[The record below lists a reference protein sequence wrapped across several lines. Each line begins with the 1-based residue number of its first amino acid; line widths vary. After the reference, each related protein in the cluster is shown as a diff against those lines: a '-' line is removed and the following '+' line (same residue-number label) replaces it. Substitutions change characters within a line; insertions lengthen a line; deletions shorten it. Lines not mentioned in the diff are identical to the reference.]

1 MKWFHDL
8 SIFTKIISGYA
19 LTATLLVAGGVT
31 AMNRQATL
39 NATVHELGFDA
50 LPGMQHVG
58 GARLALAQFRLDE
71 LRLLTAPGPASDS
84 ATLQRAKAESQAKVE
99 SELER
104 YLPTCTSDAERRSY
118 GDFKIAWGSY
128 QAVDETLVSLVRAG
142 KRAEAAALFDGEA
155 ADRFQ
160 RVAGHLD
167 SIIAKKSTRGE
178 RASLDADTM
187 AASMNGLSYEI
198 MGLLVAL
205 LFVLGV
211 SMARGIATPVRE
223 LTAVAKKLAVGDL
236 SQQIQYRSK
245 DELGVLADG
254 FRETLGYIHGVAEGC
269 KQLGA
274 GDLMVEIAPKS
285 DADELSKSF
294 QGAVQSLRTTMLRM
308 AETSVSLSGAAEELG
323 AVSRQM
329 GANADETSSQANVVA
344 AAAEQVSMNVQTVA
358 SSTEEMSASIK
369 EVAKNAAEAARVAS
383 TAVKVASRT
392 NIIVTKLGESSGEIG
407 KVIKV
412 ITSIAEQTNL
422 LALIATIEAARAGDA
437 GKGFAVVANEVK
449 ELAKETARATEDI
462 GRKIA
467 AIQSDAKEAVEAIAQ
482 ISLTIDQV
490 NDIQSTIAGA
500 VEEQAATT
508 NEIGRN
514 VSEAAQASSDIAQN
528 IAGVAQAAQSTSS
541 GAGQCQGAAA
551 ELGLMSTEMQSLVAQ
566 FSTFE
571 ALGVVKAAAPVLPG
585 GAANEN
591 ARVKRAKLAAV

>member
-19 LTATLLVAGGVT
+19 LTAVILVAGGIT
-31 AMNRQATL
+31 AMNRQAGL
-39 NATVHELGFDA
+39 NATVHELGFETM
-50 LPGMQHVG
+50 PGMQHVG
-58 GARLALAQFRLDE
+58 AARLALSQFRLEE
-71 LRLLTAPGPASDS
+71 LRQIATPATERTPYDK
-84 ATLQRAKAESQAKVE
+84 AKSEAQARVD

-104 YLPTCTSDAERRSY
+104 YLPTSTSDAERRAYS
-118 GDFKIAWGSY
+118 DFKAAWGSY
-128 QAVDETLVSLVRAG
+128 LVVDEALVSLWRSG
-142 KRAEAAALFDGEA
+142 KRAEAAALFDGDA
-155 ADRFQ
+155 AEKFQ

-167 SIIAKKSTRGE
+167 GIIAKKSTSGE
-178 RASLDADTM
+178 KAATEADVM
-187 AASMNGLSYEI
+187 AASMSGFSYEI

-205 LFVLGV
+205 LFALGA
-211 SMARGIATPVRE
+211 SMSRGISKPVRE

-236 SQQIQYRSK
+236 GQTIHYRSK
-245 DELGVLADG
+245 DELGVLADS

-294 QGAVQSLRTTMLRM
+294 QEAVQSLRSTMLRM
-308 AETSVSLSGAAEELG
+308 AETSVSLSSAAEELG

-329 GANADETSSQANVVA
+329 GGNADETSSQANVVA

-392 NIIVTKLGESSGEIG
+392 NVIVTKLGDSSGDIG

-422 LALIATIEAARAGDA
+422 LALNATIEAARAGDA

-467 AIQSDAKEAVEAIAQ
+467 AIQNDAKEAVEAIAQ

-490 NDIQSTIAGA
+490 NAIQSTIAGA

-528 IAGVAQAAQSTSS
+528 IAGVAGAAQSTSS
-541 GAGQCQGAAA
+541 GAAQCQGAAA
-551 ELGLMSTEMQSLVAQ
+551 ELALMSTEMQALVAQ

-571 ALGVVKAAAPVLPG
+571 ALGVVKMTSPALSGA
-585 GAANEN
+585 AANEN

>member
-1 MKWFHDL
+1 MKWFTDR

-19 LTATLLVAGGVT
+19 FTALVLIVGGAAAV
-31 AMNRQATL
+31 NRQSAM

-50 LPGMQHVG
+50 LPGMEHVSA
-58 GARLALAQFRLDE
+58 ARLGLTQFRLEE
-71 LRLLTAPGPASDS
+71 LRHLAAPASDERGR
-84 ATLQRAKAESQAKVE
+84 ATQLAAID

-104 YLPTCTSDAERRSY
+104 YLPTGTSDAERRAYSE
-118 GDFKIAWGSY
+118 FKAAWAGY
-128 QAVDETLVSLVRAG
+128 LAADETMTSLVRAG
-142 KRAEAAALFDGEA
+142 KRADALALFDGDA
-155 ADRFQ
+155 ADKFAHA
-160 RVAGHLD
+160 VAQLD
-167 SIIAKKSTRGE
+167 GIIAKKSTRGE
-178 RASLDADTM
+178 KASLDADMM
-187 AASMNGLSYEI
+187 ASAMNGFSYQI
-198 MGLLVAL
+198 MALLVLVLFAL
-205 LFVLGV
+205 AVTM
-211 SMARGIATPVRE
+211 SRGISRPVRE

-236 SQQIQYRSK
+236 QATIQYRSK
-245 DELGVLADG
+245 DELGVLADS

-294 QGAVQSLRTTMLRM
+294 QDAVQSLRATMLRM

-329 GANADETSSQANVVA
+329 GGNADETSSQASVVA

-358 SSTEEMSASIK
+358 SSTEQMSASIK

-383 TAVKVASRT
+383 TAVKVASKT
-392 NIIVTKLGESSGEIG
+392 NVIVTKLGDSSGEIG

-422 LALIATIEAARAGDA
+422 LALNATIEAARAGEA
-437 GKGFAVVANEVK
+437 GRGFAVVANEVK

-467 AIQSDAKEAVEAIAQ
+467 AIQGDAKEAVEAIAQ
-482 ISLTIDQV
+482 ISQTIDQV

-514 VSEAAQASSDIAQN
+514 VSEAAQASTDIAQN

-551 ELGLMSTEMQSLVAQ
+551 ELALMSTQMQSLLAQ

-571 ALGVVKAAAPVLPG
+571 ALGVVKSSAPMLTG
-585 GAANEN
+585 GAAANEN
-591 ARVKRAKLAAV
+591 ARLKRAKLAAV